1 MDWTSFMFM
10 VCLILLVGVLIGYGV
25 TTAYCL
31 IDLNPGHDDD
41 EIIKQNN
48 MNNKTTKLILPTR

>member
-1 MDWTSFMFM
+1 MFM
-10 VCLILLVGVLIGYGV
+10 VCLILLVDVLIGYGV

-41 EIIKQNN
+41 DIIKQN
-48 MNNKTTKLILPTR
+48 MNKTTKLILPTRQ